1 MIKIIIT
8 IAQLLAAESE
18 LQTKMEWSEAIDN
31 VQDQM
36 TWIREDLNN
45 GRISEEQAEIYLKNL
60 DRTEDLLIK
69 LYNEKENWFYNW
81 LIWSVIILHN
91 SILCSNTMGILYKLN
106 TIEQR

>member
-1 MIKIIIT
+1 MIKIILT

-18 LQTKMEWSEAIDN
+18 LQSKMEWAEAIDN

-45 GRISEEQAEIYLKNL
+45 GRISEEEAEYYLQNL

-69 LYNEKENWFYNW
+69 LYNESK
-81 LIWSVIILHN
+81 
-91 SILCSNTMGILYKLN
+91 
-106 TIEQR
+106 

>member
-8 IAQLLAAESE
+8 IAHLLTVEHNM
-18 LQTKMEWSEAIDN
+18 QTQMEWSEAIDN

-45 GRISEEQAEIYLKNL
+45 GRFTEEQAEIYLLNL

-69 LYNEKENWFYNW
+69 LYNEKKN
-81 LIWSVIILHN
+81 
-91 SILCSNTMGILYKLN
+91 
-106 TIEQR
+106 

>member
-18 LQTKMEWSEAIDN
+18 LQSKMEWSEAIDN

-45 GRISEEQAEIYLKNL
+45 GRISEEQAEFYLKNL

-69 LYNEKENWFYNW
+69 LYNEKEN
-81 LIWSVIILHN
+81 
-91 SILCSNTMGILYKLN
+91 
-106 TIEQR
+106 

>member
-18 LQTKMEWSEAIDN
+18 LQSKMEWAEAIDN

-69 LYNEKENWFYNW
+69 LYNEKEN
-81 LIWSVIILHN
+81 
-91 SILCSNTMGILYKLN
+91 
-106 TIEQR
+106 